1 MCKSILVFTALNS
14 SFEVLNEERG
24 GGKLKRYAYF
34 LAQCCTKILH
44 FLDRNFLTKNNG
56 LKNERNRRNLS
67 SEKELEV
74 LHAGS
79 EGGARHKMQNCSLL
93 ATTAVALEWAG
104 LKDCTQIAF
113 RDISFG
119 LVSY

>member
-1 MCKSILVFTALNS
+1 MRI
-14 SFEVLNEERG
+14 
-24 GGKLKRYAYF
+24 F

-104 LKDCTQIAF
+104 LKDCAQVAF
-113 RDISFG
+113 EKYY
-119 LVSY
+119 VW

>member
-67 SEKELEV
+67 SERGKSWRFCMLDRKV
-74 LHAGS
+74 
-79 EGGARHKMQNCSLL
+79 ARGIKCKI
-93 ATTAVALEWAG
+93 AVALEWAG
-104 LKDCTQIAF
+104 LKDCAQIAF
-113 RDISFG
+113 
-119 LVSY
+119 